1 MSAHIP
7 IGYKVEN
14 GVPVV
19 DDEKATAVRNLFIF
33 YISGYSLNNAAREAG
48 LKVFHARAGKILRDK
63 RYLGKGIYPKL
74 IDEAIFNAAED
85 ERNRRAVSLGRI
97 FPDKEKQIAIPT
109 HFVMDKVDVPAGLI
123 LMEKAAYLY
132 SSIRSE

>member
-33 YISGYSLNNAAREAG
+33 YISGYSLNNAALTKFIVKENYCKSQLVPKWNKFK
-48 LKVFHARAGKILRDK
+48 LKVLDRQSA
-63 RYLGKGIYPKL
+63 
-74 IDEAIFNAAED
+74 
-85 ERNRRAVSLGRI
+85 
-97 FPDKEKQIAIPT
+97 
-109 HFVMDKVDVPAGLI
+109 
-123 LMEKAAYLY
+123 
-132 SSIRSE
+132 

>member
-33 YISGYSLNNAAREAG
+33 YISGYSLNNAALFNSFKPET
-48 LKVFHARAGKILRDK
+48 LLCLWVLHLIYLRHK
-63 RYLGKGIYPKL
+63 HSEWSSKSTVLTVK
-74 IDEAIFNAAED
+74 
-85 ERNRRAVSLGRI
+85 SLVY
-97 FPDKEKQIAIPT
+97 
-109 HFVMDKVDVPAGLI
+109 H
-123 LMEKAAYLY
+123 
-132 SSIRSE
+132 